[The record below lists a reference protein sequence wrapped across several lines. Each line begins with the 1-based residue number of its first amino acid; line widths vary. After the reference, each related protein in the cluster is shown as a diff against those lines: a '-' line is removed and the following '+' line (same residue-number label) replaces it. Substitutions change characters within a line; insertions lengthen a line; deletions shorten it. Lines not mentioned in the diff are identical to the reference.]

1 MTKTVEF
8 HGLVNNK
15 RLFITK
21 TVAQLKRL
29 ASRYCNNNY
38 NPIDEMR
45 VTVYDVNKCGN
56 IDIIYVHRLN
66 KVCPNNTIKRGKWK

>member
-1 MTKTVEF
+1 MIEL

-15 RLFITK
+15 RIFITK
-21 TVAQLKRL
+21 TFSQLKRL

-45 VTVYDVNKCGN
+45 VTVHDVDKCENTDILYFHRFNKA
-56 IDIIYVHRLN
+56 Y
-66 KVCPNNTIKRGKWK
+66 PNNTIERGMWK